1 MTMLT
6 QSSANPLSPRST
18 TALDAKSFKLPD
30 AAIEE
35 VLRRYTRRTFDT
47 TTPEWQEERAR
58 SISKRRLGLRRWLSR
73 LLLSGSN
80 ARDQVDVRSGYEAH
94 WEQKDALERYVVGQ
108 DERVLTVAWRD
119 RGMQVAAQVLRH
131 VHLLYLMR
139 AIEAVRAQNVLEVG
153 FGNGNMVLT
162 LAPLFPEVSFSGVE
176 LTQSGLAI
184 AQALQEQPVLP
195 APFAER
201 APAPLRDL
209 TAHRRVDL
217 KVGDARALPFPDQSF
232 DLVYT
237 RLALEQMEEIRHEAL
252 REVTRVA
259 RRAVVLIECWR
270 DFNRNGP
277 GRDYVRRQG
286 YFSGKAADLDKLGF
300 RVALATDDLPQ
311 KIQFSSG
318 PVVALRK

>member
-1 MTMLT
+1 MMLS
-6 QSSANPLSPRST
+6 QPSHSPLAPRPAT
-18 TALDAKSFKLPD
+18 VLDAASFTPPD

-47 TTPEWQEERAR
+47 TSPEWQEERAR

-73 LLLSGSN
+73 LLLSGRN
-80 ARDQVDVRSGYEAH
+80 ARDQVDVRSGYETH

-119 RGMQVAAQVLRH
+119 RGMQVAAQTLRH

-139 AIEAVRAQNVLEVG
+139 AIEAVEARSVLEVG

-162 LAPLFPEVSFSGVE
+162 LAPLYPEVAFSGVE

-195 APFAER
+195 AGFAER
-201 APAPLRDL
+201 TPAPVRDA

-217 KVGDARALPFPDQSF
+217 RTGDARALPYPDQSF

-237 RLALEQMEEIRHEAL
+237 RLALEQMEAIRHDAL

-270 DFNRNGP
+270 DFNWKGP

-286 YFSGKAADLDKLGF
+286 YFAAQAADLEKLGF
-300 RVALATDDLPQ
+300 RVVLATDDLPQ